1 MTTKSFYLFL
11 FIFSIALNPHF
22 VAAQTDSND
31 PSEPSEEVDNSEKSY
46 VSVGLSYDSK
56 VVFQGR
62 TDGIQ
67 QFGMTPNVVYQHKKG
82 FNASYSANFW
92 SAEATQPSLHNL
104 GVGWDIEFSDSWS
117 MSLNYARWFLGN
129 GDAADASALNNYASV
144 DVSFAPGTWS
154 FSASPS
160 INFGSS
166 AALALNFSAT
176 KFFIF
181 KKIFSDND
189 KFLIMPTF
197 STTIASDNR
206 FSASKAALKRL
217 KKGLTG
223 QTFNPTVYEIL
234 IPVKYKLNDY
244 LSFGATFHYVVPL
257 NLTVAERGLK
267 GTTYFS
273 LNMGYKF
280 FM

>member
-1 MTTKSFYLFL
+1 MSIKAIYQILSIFILTFIPLF
-11 FIFSIALNPHF
+11 SS
-22 VAAQTDSND
+22 AQTDSTI
-31 PSEPSEEVDNSEKSY
+31 VDYSEKSY

-67 QFGMTPNVVYQHKKG
+67 QFGMTPTVVYQHKKG

-92 SAEATQPSLHNL
+92 SAEANQPSLHNL
-104 GVGWDIEFSDSWS
+104 GVGWDFELSDSWS
-117 MSLNYARWFLGN
+117 LSLNYARWILGN
-129 GDAADASALNNYASV
+129 GDATDASALNNYASV

-160 INFGSS
+160 INFGNS

-181 KKIFSDND
+181 RKIFSDND
-189 KFLIMPTF
+189 RFLIMPTL
-197 STTIASDNR
+197 STTVASDNR

-223 QTFNPTVYEIL
+223 QTFVARVYEISL
-234 IPVKYKLNDY
+234 PIKYRLNDN

-257 NLTVAERGLK
+257 NLTAAEKGLT

-273 LNMGYKF
+273 FNIGYKF